1 LAKGLATAYYN
12 LSTLLEAG
20 VPLLRSL
27 RTVEAG
33 LRGPL
38 QRAFGRLIEGVSNG
52 NPLSDALDMNPKLF
66 ARLDVMIIR
75 AAEASGNL
83 AESFG
88 LLAKWHEFSRRIR
101 NLTLSGLALPILM
114 AHLAAV
120 LYPVPG
126 LVQSDWDF
134 TAYRH
139 TVLLVVLVLCY
150 IPAALIICI
159 MCFTPQT
166 GIIRRI
172 FDHISLRI
180 PFFLGRALYKLALSR
195 YCWIFH
201 MTSKAG
207 MPITECSEMAANGAG
222 NMAVADLFRASTA
235 SVKAGNPFSDGL
247 SSKLP
252 PEFIEPWKI
261 GEETGELDQIAKRL
275 ADTNAEAAEFWFNE
289 FARWFPRFYYGVI
302 AAVMIVMVFKGY
314 AALYGGLLDL

>member
-1 LAKGLATAYYN
+1 MAKGLATAYYN

-38 QRAFGRLIEGVSNG
+38 QRAFGRLIEAVSNG
-52 NPLSDALDMNPKLF
+52 NPPSDALDMNPKLF

-88 LLAKWHEFSRRIR
+88 LLAKWHEFSQRIKRRI
-101 NLTLSGLALPILM
+101 LSGLALPFLLIHITALVAPLPAFVLGGFDVKSYILS
-114 AHLAAV
+114 A
-120 LYPVPG
+120 
-126 LVQSDWDF
+126 
-134 TAYRH
+134 
-139 TVLLVVLVLCY
+139 LLIVSVFY
-150 IPAALIICI
+150 IPAVIIIAI
-159 MCFTPQT
+159 MRVTPET
-166 GIIRRI
+166 GIARRAL
-172 FDHISLRI
+172 DHVSLWI
-180 PFFLGRALYKLALSR
+180 PVLGRALYKLALSR
-195 YCWIFH
+195 YCRIFH

-207 MPITECSEMAANGAG
+207 MPIAECSEMAANGAG

-235 SVKAGNPFSDGL
+235 SVKAGNPFSEGL
-247 SSKLP
+247 SSRLP
-252 PEFIEPWKI
+252 PEFIEAWKI

-289 FARWFPRFYYGVI
+289 FGRWFPRFVYLFVCG
-302 AAVMIVMVFKGY
+302 VMIYRIFRLLP
-314 AALYGGLLDL
+314 AAMSGIGSF

>member
-52 NPLSDALDMNPKLF
+52 NPLSDAVDTNPKLF

-88 LLAKWHEFSRRIR
+88 LLAKWHEFSQRIKRRI
-101 NLTLSGLALPILM
+101 LSGLALPFLLIHVTAIVAPLPAFVLGGCDVKSYILS
-114 AHLAAV
+114 A
-120 LYPVPG
+120 
-126 LVQSDWDF
+126 
-134 TAYRH
+134 
-139 TVLLVVLVLCY
+139 LLIVSVFY
-150 IPAALIICI
+150 IPAAIIIAI
-159 MCFTPQT
+159 MRLTPET
-166 GIIRRI
+166 GIARRVL
-172 FDHISLRI
+172 DHLSLWI
-180 PFFLGRALYKLALSR
+180 PVLGRALYKLALSR
-195 YCWIFH
+195 YCRVFY
-201 MTSKAG
+201 MLCKAG
-207 MPITECSEMAANGAG
+207 VPITQCAEMATSGAG
-222 NMAVADLFRASTA
+222 NAVVADLFRPAAA
-235 SVKAGNPFSDGL
+235 SVESGNPFSEGL

-252 PEFIEPWKI
+252 PEFVEPWKI
-261 GEETGELDQIAKRL
+261 GEETGELDEIAKRL

-289 FARWFPRFYYGVI
+289 FGRWFPRFVYVLVCG
-302 AAVMIVMVFKGY
+302 VMIYQIFKLLP
-314 AALYGGLLDL
+314 AAMGGIGGF